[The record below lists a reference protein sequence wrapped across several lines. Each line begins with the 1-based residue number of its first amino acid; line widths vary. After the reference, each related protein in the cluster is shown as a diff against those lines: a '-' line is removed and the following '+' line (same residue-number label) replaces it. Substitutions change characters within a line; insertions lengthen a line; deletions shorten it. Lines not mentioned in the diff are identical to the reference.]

1 MTLNPNEE
9 KVLSIL
15 RNDPYSSQQVIAD
28 QLGLSRPAVANLIST
43 LQEKG
48 YILGKPYVLKETD
61 YVTCVGGANLDYT
74 LRLDEDII
82 LGTSNPVS
90 SSTSLGG
97 VIRNV
102 AENLARLNHP
112 VSLMTCVGDD
122 SAGDTVL
129 KESKKLMDVFASD
142 VITGA
147 TTGSYYSVIEPN
159 GNMHVGFAN
168 MAINDHMTRS
178 WIIEHKRHLRLSTW
192 ILTDTNVQK
201 DALEALVEFANNE
214 NKNLVIIGVSGPK
227 MARVPDDL
235 SGVHTMIC
243 NVDETQAYFD
253 TKETKI
259 ETLVQLWKN
268 KGIRHVIITHGKAG
282 SAYTDNDAVS
292 IHAAERIDEA
302 DIVDVTGAGDAFSS
316 AVIHGLINDY
326 TLKDSVKLGTINARL
341 TIASPHAVNK
351 NLSINQLKKEL

>member
-1 MTLNPNEE
+1 MILNSNEE

-15 RNDPYSSQQVIAD
+15 RKDPYSSQQTMAS
-28 QLGLSRPAVANLIST
+28 QLGLSRPAVANLISS

-61 YVTCVGGANLDYT
+61 YVTCIGGANLDYT
-74 LRLDEDII
+74 LRLDKAII
-82 LGTSNPVS
+82 VGTSNPVS
-90 SSTSLGG
+90 SNTSLGG

-192 ILTDTNVQK
+192 ILADTNIQK
-201 DALEALVEFANNE
+201 DALEALIEFTNNE
-214 NKNLVIIGVSGPK
+214 GKNLVIIGVSGPK

-235 SGVHTMIC
+235 TGVHTIIC
-243 NVDETQAYFD
+243 NVDETQAYFN
-253 TKETKI
+253 TNETNI

-268 KGIRHVIITHGKAG
+268 KAIRHVVITNGKAG
-282 SAYTDNDAVS
+282 SAYADKDTVS
-292 IHAAERIDEA
+292 IQSANRIDEA

-316 AVIHGLINDY
+316 AVIHGLMNNQS
-326 TLKDSVKLGTINARL
+326 LKDSVKLGTINARL
-341 TIASPHAVNK
+341 TIESPHAVNK
-351 NLSINQLKKEL
+351 NLSINLLKKEL